1 MSFNVVL
8 RSILSAAFVGSV
20 IRVTTP
26 ILLPALGGLISDLGG
41 VINVAL
47 EGIMLVAALVGV
59 VVSAF
64 TKNAWLG
71 CLAGI
76 ICSLGITLLLAYFHL
91 NLKADIILAGL
102 AINILASGGTI
113 FILYLLTKDKGSSS
127 KLASLT
133 LPRITIPFLDQVP
146 VLGPMLSRHNVLT
159 YVALVLVFLTWLL
172 LYKTRLGI
180 HIRAVGENAEAA
192 GSVGINVRRTQYAA
206 LLLSGFS
213 AALGGINMSMGY
225 LNMFQRDMTAGRGF
239 IALAAVYLGNRRPIG
254 VALASLFFGFSD
266 ALSNQLGS
274 LAIPPQW
281 VQMIPYAA
289 TVLAL
294 VVYAIR
300 ERAAA
305 IERARRLQERL
316 MAKAQQPEAAS
327 GSE

>member
-1 MSFNVVL
+1 MSFSAVL

-26 ILLPALGGLISDLGG
+26 ILLPALGGLISDLAG

-47 EGIMLVAALVGV
+47 EGIMLIAALVGV
-59 VVSAF
+59 VVSTF
-64 TKNAWLG
+64 TGNAWLG
-71 CLAGI
+71 CVVGI
-76 ICSLGITLLLAYFHL
+76 VCSLAIAALLAYFHL

-133 LPRITIPFLDQVP
+133 LPRITIPLLNRVP
-146 VLGPMLSRHNVLT
+146 GLGPMLSGHNVVT
-159 YVALVLVFLTWLL
+159 YIALLLVFLTWLF
-172 LYKTRLGI
+172 LYKTRLGT
-180 HIRAVGENAEAA
+180 HLRAVGENAEAA
-192 GSVGINVRRTQYAA
+192 GSVGINVRRTQYIA
-206 LLLSGFS
+206 LLLSGFM
-213 AALGGINMSMGY
+213 AAWGGVNMSMGY
-225 LNMFQRDMTAGRGF
+225 LSMFQRDMTAGRGF
-239 IALAAVYLGNRRPIG
+239 IALAAIYLGNRKPIG
-254 VALASLFFGFSD
+254 VALASLFFGFAD

-294 VVYAIR
+294 VVYAVR
-300 ERAAA
+300 ERATA

-316 MAKAQQPEAAS
+316 RTRAQPDTAS
-327 GSE
+327 ASE